1 MMQPAVPETRQLR
14 EERIQRARPP
24 SYEYGIEILAT
35 LYVVS
40 SYYNWIHSLL
50 TPSCYLRWYLFACS
64 QSKDK
69 EIMHQHQQHQHNC
82 QADYIF
88 LLYTQIVASPDRHG
102 NNN

>member
-40 SYYNWIHSLL
+40 SYYNWIHSLFDAL
-50 TPSCYLRWYLFACS
+50 LLPSLVVVCVLA
-64 QSKDK
+64 
-69 EIMHQHQQHQHNC
+69 
-82 QADYIF
+82 
-88 LLYTQIVASPDRHG
+88 V
-102 NNN
+102 

>member
-40 SYYNWIHSLL
+40 SLKVVLGRAVCNKISGILQAWQ
-50 TPSCYLRWYLFACS
+50 CYANLPHIFPKTIPVR
-64 QSKDK
+64 D
-69 EIMHQHQQHQHNC
+69 I
-82 QADYIF
+82 ADLVCF
-88 LLYTQIVASPDRHG
+88 QE
-102 NNN
+102 

>member
-64 QSKDK
+64 QFKDK
-69 EIMHQHQQHQHNC
+69 EIININNINTIAKQTTS
-82 QADYIF
+82 F
-88 LLYTQIVASPDRHG
+88 FYTHR
-102 NNN
+102 